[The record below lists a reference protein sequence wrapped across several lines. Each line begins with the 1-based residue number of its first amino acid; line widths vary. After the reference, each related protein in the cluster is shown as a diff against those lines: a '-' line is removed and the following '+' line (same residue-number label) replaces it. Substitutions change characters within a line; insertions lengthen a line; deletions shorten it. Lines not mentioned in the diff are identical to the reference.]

1 MLSCRTVVPEPVTVG
16 SFQSEPDVFEMLMGI
31 IFKTV
36 EMNPKPL
43 TLNLQ
48 RLNFRSRDRR
58 PASPSPFLH
67 VSLNAPIP
75 GYSVCGG
82 GDASHLEL

>member
-1 MLSCRTVVPEPVTVG
+1 MLSYRTVVPEPVTVG
-16 SFQSEPDVFEMLMGI
+16 SFQSEPDVFQMLMGI

-58 PASPSPFLH
+58 PASPSPFLMFH
-67 VSLNAPIP
+67 SMPRYP
-75 GYSVCGG
+75 GTRCVEV
-82 GDASHLEL
+82 ATLRT